1 MLYKPKG
8 VLIEQMNKLISYW
21 KNSIVNKVL
30 IIIII
35 TWVALATIFGFTD
48 LAISAA
54 VADRDS
60 PWGNF
65 GADYG
70 EAPGYG
76 FIAIAIGILIAAAIS
91 KKNEDI
97 HKQKYPALILSLIFV
112 GVMIY
117 GIIDDHQ
124 RTAITTGGIGL
135 PLLGF
140 TLITWNKQWSNWQK
154 FALVIVILAILNPL
168 LLVQIIKLV
177 WGRVRPRD
185 VLWEGGIFTEWWVI
199 NGYTGNQ
206 SFPSGH
212 TAMGWMFLPLLI
224 LAANRI
230 KENRSSKNILIAI
243 SLSILVLG
251 WGLFVGMSRV
261 AVGAHYA
268 SDALFSTAFAS
279 IITIWLYK
287 RYYK

>member
-1 MLYKPKG
+1 MEKFKTFWNETL
-8 VLIEQMNKLISYW
+8 VNKL
-21 KNSIVNKVL
+21 L

-35 TWVALATIFGFTD
+35 TWIVLAIVFGFTD
-48 LAISAA
+48 LAISTA

-76 FIAIAIGILIAAAIS
+76 LIAIALGVLIASGIA
-91 KKNEDI
+91 KKNDDI
-97 HKQKYPALILSLIFV
+97 HKQKYPALILGIICI

-117 GIIDDHQ
+117 GIVDDQ
-124 RTAITTGGIGL
+124 QSTAMVTGGIGL

-140 TLITWNKQWSNWQK
+140 TLITWNKEWVKWQML
-154 FALVIVILAILNPL
+154 AAAIAILAILNPL
-168 LLVQIIKLV
+168 LFVQIIKLI

-185 VLWEGGIFTEWWVI
+185 VLWGSGVFTPWWVI

-212 TAMGWMFLPLLI
+212 TAMGWMFLPLLFI
-224 LAANRI
+224 PAMRL
-230 KENRSSKNILIAI
+230 KTSRSTKNILLAI
-243 SLSILVLG
+243 VLGILVLG
-251 WGLFVGMSRV
+251 WGIFVGASRV

-268 SDALFSTAFAS
+268 SDALFSTGFAS
-279 IITIWLYK
+279 VITIWLYK
-287 RYYK
+287 KLNKR